1 MRWRAGLTPA
11 HQVPDSAHTGVA
23 SLKAAQVAIIGGGP
37 AGLMAAEVLANGGAQ
52 VDLYDAMP
60 SIGRKFLLAGKG
72 GLNLTHAEPAAQFTQ
87 RYGAGEPQLLA
98 SVGQFGADQVR
109 EWAQG
114 LGIATFVGTS
124 SRVFPIE
131 KKAAPLLRAWQKRLR
146 EAGVCFHM
154 RHRWTGWNSAR
165 SMGFA
170 TPAGAIELSPAV
182 VILALGG
189 GSWARL
195 GSDGA
200 WVPWLRDQN
209 VTVAP
214 LKPSNCGFDIA
225 WSEHFRSRFA
235 GHPLKSVRL
244 MFDEDAALPFR
255 RDGECMITDSGIEGG
270 LIYAASARLREHIAA
285 TGFARVTLDLLP
297 QHQPD
302 RVLREL
308 RHPRGARS
316 QASHLKSRL
325 GFYGVKA
332 GLLREVLP
340 REGFAEP
347 LRLAAAIKALPLT
360 LIAPRPLDEA
370 ISSAGG
376 VCFAALDEHL
386 MLERLPGVFCAGEM
400 LDWEAP
406 TGGYLLT
413 ACLATGR
420 AAGLGALAWLARASA
435 DGSDPQVCDP
445 AAVGRQDGARLLLDE
460 AAP

>member
-1 MRWRAGLTPA
+1 MA
-11 HQVPDSAHTGVA
+11 V
-23 SLKAAQVAIIGGGP
+23 IGGGP
-37 AGLMAAEVLANGGAQ
+37 AGLMAAEVLAGAGAR

-72 GLNLTHAEPAAQFTQ
+72 GLNLTHAESAERFMQ
-87 RYGAGEPQLLA
+87 RYGAGNPQLLA
-98 SVGQFGADQVR
+98 SIGRFGAAEVR
-109 EWAQG
+109 LWTKG
-114 LGIATFVGTS
+114 LGIETFVGTS
-124 SRVFPIE
+124 SRVFPLE

-146 EAGVCFHM
+146 EAGVNFHM
-154 RHRWTGWNSAR
+154 RHRWTGWNKGGGCA
-165 SMGFA
+165 FA
-170 TPAGAIELSPAV
+170 TPTGSIERKPAV

-200 WVPWLRDQN
+200 WVSWLRGEN
-209 VTVAP
+209 VKVAP
-214 LKPSNCGFDIA
+214 LEPSNCGFDIA
-225 WSEHFRSRFA
+225 WSEHFKTRFA

-244 MFDEDAALPFR
+244 MVDDGAGEPFR
-255 RDGECMITDSGIEGG
+255 RDGECMITDTGIEGG
-270 LIYAASARLREHIAA
+270 LIYAASARLREQIAA
-285 TGFARVTLDLLP
+285 TGSARIALDLLP
-297 QHQPD
+297 QHEPD

-308 RHPRGARS
+308 QHPRGARS

-325 GFYGVKA
+325 SFCGVKA

-347 LRLAAAIKALPLT
+347 LRLAATIKALPLT
-360 LIAPRPLDEA
+360 LTATRPLDEA

-376 VCFAALDEHL
+376 VCFEALDEGL
-386 MLERLPGVFCAGEM
+386 MLKNLPGVFCAGEM

-420 AAGLGALAWLARASA
+420 AAGLGALAWLACASA
-435 DGSDPQVCDP
+435 AKPFSEQPGP
-445 AAVGRQDGARLLLDE
+445 AASEHATGAALAHEE